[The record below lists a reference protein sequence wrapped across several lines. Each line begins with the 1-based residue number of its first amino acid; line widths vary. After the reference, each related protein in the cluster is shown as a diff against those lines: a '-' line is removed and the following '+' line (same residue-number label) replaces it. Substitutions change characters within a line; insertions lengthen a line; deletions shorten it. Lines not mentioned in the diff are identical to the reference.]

1 MTSVILYADVLD
13 LQYRSS
19 SIFFSYYEFALLHCI
34 CAEVLYIIQSYK
46 ISIKFCS
53 DIHTYVKSGCGLFY
67 GVFMTYLSSKNQNE
81 PENQVNLGETT
92 MSTIT
97 INHNITISFER

>member
-1 MTSVILYADVLD
+1 M
-13 LQYRSS
+13 LQ
-19 SIFFSYYEFALLHCI
+19 CV
-34 CAEVLYIIQSYK
+34 CAEAPYIIQSYK
-46 ISIKFCS
+46 ISIKLCS

-81 PENQVNLGETT
+81 PENEVNLGETT
-92 MSTIT
+92 MSSIT